1 MAISS
6 VPVWHIAT
14 MKMVKINLKS
24 SSAFTVIERD
34 RFQLAFSPDKDIYAL
49 GRPRFQGHPRLF
61 NLTTQLNELDALD
74 LKDAAKFASV
84 CNHPPMSIAVK
95 SNTA

>member
-14 MKMVKINLKS
+14 MKMIKINLKS
-24 SSAFTVIERD
+24 SSSFAVIECD
-34 RFQLAFSPDKDIYAL
+34 RFQLAFSTNKNIYAF
-49 GRPRFQGHPRLF
+49 GRPRFQWHPRLF

-74 LKDAAKFASV
+74 LKDAAELASI
-84 CNHPPMSIAVK
+84 CNHPSMSIAVK